1 MIDKIKSLLDIFDV
15 GDFKFFL
22 MVAKKNFK
30 NLISITLLI
39 SLITLLFSL
48 NQEKKYLSSATIVV
62 APDEQNLVNIEEVYS
77 LESLNNRINNQMA
90 ILKSDEVYEYILADK
105 KNITQFKNLYAQDT
119 QNFFQRILSKKQDV
133 DKAFLKSIL
142 SRNFTVNNLPRSDV
156 LELSL
161 SLIHI

>member
-1 MIDKIKSLLDIFDV
+1 MIDKIKSILDIFDV

-22 MVAKKNFK
+22 IVAKKNFK

-39 SLITLLFSL
+39 SLITFLFSL

-77 LESLNNRINNQMA
+77 IETIANRINNQIA

-105 KNITQFKNLYAQDT
+105 KNVTQFQNLYAQNS
-119 QNFFQRILSKKQDV
+119 QNIFQRIKL
-133 DKAFLKSIL
+133 A
-142 SRNFTVNNLPRSDV
+142 
-156 LELSL
+156 
-161 SLIHI
+161 